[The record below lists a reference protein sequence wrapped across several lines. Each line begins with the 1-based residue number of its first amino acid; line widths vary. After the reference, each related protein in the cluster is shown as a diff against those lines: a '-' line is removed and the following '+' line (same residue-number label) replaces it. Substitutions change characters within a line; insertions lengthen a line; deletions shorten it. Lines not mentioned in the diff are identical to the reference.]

1 MTDSQAET
9 FERCM
14 AVGGVAVFPADTVY
28 GLACD
33 PANRIAVQRLYRI
46 KRRALDKPS
55 AVMFFDRSLALEA
68 LPELGQRSRDA
79 IVRLLPGAVTLLVPN
94 PAGRYPLACGEDPG
108 TLGIRVADI
117 PSLHGVRWPVLQSSA
132 NHAGGPDARRL
143 DEVPTEIRRLA
154 EMVVDGG
161 ELPGTPSTVVD
172 LRGYE
177 DTGEWSVVRAGG
189 LAPDLIRDRL
199 AGQFHFDPG
208 SYAEMIHEDIAAY
221 DEFQDVAAG
230 AGGSGVRR
238 ILELGTGTGE
248 TARRLLDRHPEATLV
263 GLDESETMLSVA
275 RARLPAE
282 RVSLRVGR
290 LQDPLPEG
298 EFDLVATALSVHHL
312 DPAAKRD
319 LFARV
324 RERLAPGGRFV
335 LADVVVAPDQADR
348 VIDLTPGFDMPDTAA
363 DQLVWLR
370 EVGFELV
377 SEWIHQDLVV
387 LVLTVG

>member
-1 MTDSQAET
+1 
-9 FERCM
+9 
-14 AVGGVAVFPADTVY
+14 
-28 GLACD
+28 
-33 PANRIAVQRLYRI
+33 
-46 KRRALDKPS
+46 
-55 AVMFFDRSLALEA
+55 
-68 LPELGQRSRDA
+68 
-79 IVRLLPGAVTLLVPN
+79 
-94 PAGRYPLACGEDPG
+94 
-108 TLGIRVADI
+108 
-117 PSLHGVRWPVLQSSA
+117 
-132 NHAGGPDARRL
+132 
-143 DEVPTEIRRLA
+143 
-154 EMVVDGG
+154 
-161 ELPGTPSTVVD
+161 
-172 LRGYE
+172 
-177 DTGEWSVVRAGG
+177 
-189 LAPDLIRDRL
+189 
-199 AGQFHFDPG
+199 
-208 SYAEMIHEDIAAY
+208 
-221 DEFQDVAAG
+221 
-230 AGGSGVRR
+230 
-238 ILELGTGTGE
+238 
-248 TARRLLDRHPEATLV
+248 
-263 GLDESETMLSVA
+263 MLSVA